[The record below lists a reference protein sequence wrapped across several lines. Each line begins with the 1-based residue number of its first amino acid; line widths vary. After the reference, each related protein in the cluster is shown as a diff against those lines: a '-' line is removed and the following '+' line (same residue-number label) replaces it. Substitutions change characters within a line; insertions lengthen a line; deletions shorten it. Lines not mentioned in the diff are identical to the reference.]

1 MEAILLVEVT
11 KVCHRLLS
19 IPQPRPWLHVGH
31 CIGDAP
37 VSREHPVNLTRL
49 TNPCTEAGV
58 HVWHTETGEHLY
70 TFKSRDNSPVVAWA
84 PTRYCL
90 AYSENSVGG
99 GLRIAGV
106 ETDRK

>member
-1 MEAILLVEVT
+1 M
-11 KVCHRLLS
+11 
-19 IPQPRPWLHVGH
+19 
-31 CIGDAP
+31 
-37 VSREHPVNLTRL
+37 
-49 TNPCTEAGV
+49 
-58 HVWHTETGEHLY
+58 HVWHTETGEHLF
-70 TFKSRDNSPVVAWA
+70 TFKSKDNSPVAAWA